1 MNQNYLTVTAVNRY
15 LKYKIDN
22 DDHLQN
28 IYIKGE
34 ISNFKAHT
42 RGHYYFTLKDEES
55 RISAIMFASSAQKLP
70 FIPQDGMKVLVYGK
84 ISVYEST
91 GNYQIYVQE
100 MLEDGLGNLFLAFE
114 QLKIKLDKEGLFD
127 PSKKKPIPYLPQ
139 KIGIIT
145 ASTGAAI
152 KDVLSTINR
161 RFPNTKTIL
170 FPTLVQGE
178 KAHLNIIKQLEIA
191 QTYDLDVIILGRGG
205 GSLEDLWPFN
215 EELLARAI
223 YKCDIPIISAV
234 GHEVD
239 FTISDFVADVR
250 AATPTAAAELAV
262 PNIIDVLNQIDNYK
276 IRSSKQIKNK
286 LENLKEKLFVLQN
299 NYVLKNP
306 INIIQI
312 KEQTFTNLLDK
323 INSLMLNNLEKKK
336 NFFSKLTDNYILN
349 NPIKLFEQKNN
360 YLQKLIEKLEVLNPL
375 NTLKRGYAIVRQND
389 LAITSIK
396 NLKIDDIIKVELKDG
411 QAHSKIIKIE
421 EK

>member
-22 DDHLQN
+22 DENLQN

-34 ISNFKAHT
+34 ISNFKAHS

-55 RISAIMFASSAQKLP
+55 RISAIMFSSSAQKLP
-70 FIPQDGMKVLVYGK
+70 FIPQDGMKVLVNGK

-91 GNYQIYVQE
+91 GNYQIYVNE
-100 MLEDGLGNLFLAFE
+100 MLEDGLGNLFIAFE
-114 QLKIKLDKEGLFD
+114 QLKAKLDKEGLFD

-139 KIGIIT
+139 TIGIIT

-152 KDVLSTINR
+152 KDILSTINR

-178 KAHLNIIKQLEIA
+178 KAHLNIIKQLETA
-191 QTYDLDVIILGRGG
+191 QNYDLDLIILGRGG

-215 EELLARAI
+215 EEALARSI
-223 YKCDIPIISAV
+223 YACNIPIISAV

-262 PNIIDVLNQIDNYK
+262 PNVIDVLNQIDNHK
-276 IRSSKQIKNK
+276 IRCSKQIKNK
-286 LENLKEKLFVLQN
+286 LETLKEKLYVLEN
-299 NYVLKNP
+299 NYVLQNP

-312 KEQTFTNLLDK
+312 KEQTFTLLLDK
-323 INSLMLNNLEKKK
+323 INNLMMSSLEKKK
-336 NFFSKLTDNYILN
+336 NIFSKLADNYILN

-360 YLQKLIEKLEVLNPL
+360 NVQKLIEKLEVLNPL

-396 NLKIDDIIKVELKDG
+396 DLKVDTTITVELKDG
-411 QAHSKIIKIE
+411 MIHNKITRIE

>member
-336 NFFSKLTDNYILN
+336 NLFSKLTDNYILN

-396 NLKIDDIIKVELKDG
+396 HLKIDDIIKVELKDG

>member
-22 DDHLQN
+22 DENLQN

-34 ISNFKAHT
+34 ISNFKAHS

-55 RISAIMFASSAQKLP
+55 RISAIMFSSSAQKLP
-70 FIPQDGMKVLVYGK
+70 FIPQDGMKVLVNGK

-91 GNYQIYVQE
+91 GNYQIYVNE
-100 MLEDGLGNLFLAFE
+100 MLEDGLGNLFIAFE
-114 QLKIKLDKEGLFD
+114 QLKAKLDKEGLFD

-139 KIGIIT
+139 TIGIIT

-152 KDVLSTINR
+152 KDILSTINR

-178 KAHLNIIKQLEIA
+178 KAHLNIIKQLETA
-191 QTYDLDVIILGRGG
+191 QNYDLDLIILGRGG

-215 EELLARAI
+215 EEALARSI
-223 YKCDIPIISAV
+223 YACNIPIISAV
-234 GHEVD
+234 GHEID

-262 PNIIDVLNQIDNYK
+262 PNVIDVLNQIDNHK
-276 IRSSKQIKNK
+276 IRCSKQIKNK
-286 LENLKEKLFVLQN
+286 LEALKEKLYVLEN
-299 NYVLKNP
+299 NYVLQNP

-312 KEQTFTNLLDK
+312 KEQTFTILLDK
-323 INSLMLNNLEKKK
+323 INVLMMANLEKKK
-336 NFFSKLTDNYILN
+336 NIFSKLADNYILN
-349 NPIKLFEQKNN
+349 NPIKLFEQKSNHV
-360 YLQKLIEKLEVLNPL
+360 QKIIEKLEVLNPL

-389 LAITSIK
+389 LATTSVK
-396 NLKIDDIIKVELKDG
+396 DLKINDTITVELKDG
-411 QAHSKIIKIE
+411 KIYNKIVKIE